1 MQAAEGDLVRLLLLL
16 LQQLLLLLR
25 RQLLLERVCCCS
37 QVLLLLLTRCNLLL
51 EPRAFCF
58 QHPRLL
64 RLCLLRHLHSTVC
77 LALLSPRVALRLPR
91 EYLYFRTSKASK
103 LSTSFLLWSFSLRAS
118 LAAAASR
125 FTASSSSS
133 SFASY
138 TQQLPSA
145 TAVCALELLVYE
157 ALT

>member
-1 MQAAEGDLVRLLLLL
+1 VQAAERDLVRLLLLL
-16 LQQLLLLLR
+16 LQLLLLLLR
-25 RQLLLERVCCCS
+25 RELLPERLCCCS

-58 QHPRLL
+58 EHPRLL
-64 RLCLLRHLHSTVC
+64 CLGLLCHLHAAVC
-77 LALLSPRVALRLPR
+77 LALLSPCVALRLLR
-91 EYLYFRTSKASK
+91 QYLYICTSKASK
-103 LSTSFLLWSFSLRAS
+103 LSTSFLLWSFSLRAA

-138 TQQLPSA
+138 TQ
-145 TAVCALELLVYE
+145 ELK
-157 ALT
+157 A